1 MDRLTR
7 QLNSIGKTIF
17 IKYYEQFKAL
27 TKEECIKYL
36 ILKKISNYNGAYRR
50 CYNVKAI
57 FEINMQAEAL
67 KIILSS
73 KRIDKNIILK
83 TNKLLMK
90 ER

>member
-36 ILKKISNYNGAYRR
+36 ILKKISN
-50 CYNVKAI
+50 
-57 FEINMQAEAL
+57 
-67 KIILSS
+67 
-73 KRIDKNIILK
+73 
-83 TNKLLMK
+83 
-90 ER
+90 